1 MTITLPDELAQRLQ
15 NRALEQGVSL
25 ETLLEDL
32 LDEDW
37 DELSGDEEG
46 EDEAE
51 LAEIREA
58 VSKGLEQAR
67 RGEGRPADEVFAAL
81 RAKHGLP
88 R

>member
-37 DELSGDEEG
+37 DELSGAEEG

-58 VSKGLEQAR
+58 VSKGLEQAH

-81 RAKHGLP
+81 RAKHGLS